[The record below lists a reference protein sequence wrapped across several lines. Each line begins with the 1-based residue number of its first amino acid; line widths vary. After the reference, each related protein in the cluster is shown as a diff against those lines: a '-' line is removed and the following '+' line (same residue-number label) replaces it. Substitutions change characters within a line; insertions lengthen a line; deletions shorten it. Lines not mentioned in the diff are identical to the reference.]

1 MAIIRFTAGG
11 AVCGTNGGTNDA
23 DDDDDDGVEDDDD
36 ADADADDE
44 EEAAACCVAAVDGSG
59 NVEDVE
65 EAVPAALFGFGFVEF

>member
-11 AVCGTNGGTNDA
+11 AVCGTNGGANDA
-23 DDDDDDGVEDDDD
+23 DDDDEGVDDDDD

-44 EEAAACCVAAVDGSG
+44 EEAAGCCVAAVDGSG

-65 EAVPAALFGFGFVEF
+65 EAVPAALFGLFVEF